1 MRKTVSALICAVST
15 LCAASSLEAKT
26 TSHKTTRPAASASSA
41 TNYLQCV
48 TFARNFTGM
57 QIFGDA
63 WTWWEKA
70 TGKYEE
76 GQAPK
81 PGAVLVFKPQGK
93 MKVGHVAVVSQIVTD
108 RYIQITHA
116 NWSPINGRRGQV
128 EKDVNVLDVSEKGDW
143 SKVKVWY
150 GPLNDLGTTIYTT
163 YGFIYNN
170 GQGNAQASA
179 AQPSPQNAVA
189 QTTVTAPV
197 TQAQHQQ
204 IAAAATAPAA
214 ELPATLKSALT
225 PMTGI
230 KPVAASAK
238 VTGAAATSLVA
249 QLDANVDATRAA
261 SDSIKTATIKGAE
274 KTAEAKDVGLAAK
287 KSTKSARAVKTKA
300 TVKHKSKRA
309 KA

>member
-1 MRKTVSALICAVST
+1 MRKILSALIFAVST
-15 LCAASSLEAKT
+15 LCATGAIEAQAAPKKT
-26 TSHKTTRPAASASSA
+26 TKVAAVKAKKKPASP
-41 TNYLQCV
+41 YLQCV
-48 TFARNFTGM
+48 QFARQFTGI

-93 MKVGHVAVVSQIVTD
+93 MRVGHVAVVSQIVTD

-163 YGFIYNN
+163 YGFIYNEAK
-170 GQGNAQASA
+170 GQSKAHAAPKTVADELNAGQLTVA
-179 AQPSPQNAVA
+179 ADADELKAALAATHVDKA
-189 QTTVTAPV
+189 KPV
-197 TQAQHQQ
+197 T
-204 IAAAATAPAA
+204 
-214 ELPATLKSALT
+214 
-225 PMTGI
+225 
-230 KPVAASAK
+230 VAAHASGTAAK
-238 VTGAAATSLVA
+238 ELVA
-249 QLDANVDATRAA
+249 RLDANVEQARVA
-261 SDSIKTATIKGAE
+261 SR
-274 KTAEAKDVGLAAK
+274 DVDHRVKAPARQQLANQ
-287 KSTKSARAVKTKA
+287 
-300 TVKHKSKRA
+300 
-309 KA
+309 

>member
-15 LCAASSLEAKT
+15 ICAASLLPATSLEAKT
-26 TSHKTTRPAASASSA
+26 TSHKTTKTAANASSP
-41 TNYLQCV
+41 YLQCV

-81 PGAVLVFKPQGK
+81 PGAVLVFKSQGK
-93 MKVGHVAVVSQIVTD
+93 MKLGHVAVVSQIITD

-116 NWSPINGRRGQV
+116 NWSPVNGRRGRV
-128 EKDVNVLDVSEKGDW
+128 EENVNVLDVSEKGDW

-163 YGFIYNN
+163 YGFIYNSQN
-170 GQGNAQASA
+170 QNQNAQV
-179 AQPSPQNAVA
+179 QNANLQTAAPA
-189 QTTVTAPV
+189 QGS
-197 TQAQHQQ
+197 HQQ
-204 IAAAATAPAA
+204 IAPQIAMAATATNTEVPAD
-214 ELPATLKSALT
+214 LKSALT
-225 PMTGI
+225 PASTGAAV
-230 KPVAASAK
+230 KPVTVSAK
-238 VTGAAATSLVA
+238 VTGTAASALVA
-249 QLDANVDATRAA
+249 QLDANIDSAKSA
-261 SDSIKTATIKGAE
+261 SESIKAATKDSE
-274 KTAEAKDVGLAAK
+274 SKTKKAA
-287 KSTKSARAVKTKA
+287 TKSAKVVKTKA
-300 TVKHKSKRA
+300 SVKRSKSKRA

>member
-1 MRKTVSALICAVST
+1 MRKYLSALIFAVST
-15 LCAASSLEAKT
+15 LCATSAIEAQAAPKKT
-26 TSHKTTRPAASASSA
+26 TKVSAVKAKKKPASP
-41 TNYLQCV
+41 YLQCV
-48 TFARNFTGM
+48 QFARQFTGI

-93 MKVGHVAVVSQIVTD
+93 MRVGHVAVVSQIVTD

-163 YGFIYNN
+163 YGFIYNEAK
-170 GQGNAQASA
+170 GQSKAAHGGNKVSDELNSAQLTVAANDSELKAALGAS
-179 AQPSPQNAVA
+179 SHGEKSR
-189 QTTVTAPV
+189 PV
-197 TQAQHQQ
+197 TVSSH
-204 IAAAATAPAA
+204 
-214 ELPATLKSALT
+214 
-225 PMTGI
+225 
-230 KPVAASAK
+230 ASGAGAK
-238 VTGAAATSLVA
+238 ELVA
-249 QLDANVDATRAA
+249 RLDANLDQARTAGRDIDQRTTKVA
-261 SDSIKTATIKGAE
+261 S
-274 KTAEAKDVGLAAK
+274 
-287 KSTKSARAVKTKA
+287 RQ
-300 TVKHKSKRA
+300 
-309 KA
+309 

>member
-1 MRKTVSALICAVST
+1 MRKFLSALIFAVST
-15 LCAASSLEAKT
+15 LCATGAIEAQAAPKKT
-26 TSHKTTRPAASASSA
+26 TKVAAVKAKKKSASP
-41 TNYLQCV
+41 YLQCV
-48 TFARNFTGM
+48 QFARQFTGI

-93 MKVGHVAVVSQIVTD
+93 MRVGHVAVVSQIVTD

-163 YGFIYNN
+163 YGFIYNEAKDQAN
-170 GQGNAQASA
+170 GKAAHGNKVSDELNA
-179 AQPSPQNAVA
+179 AQLVA
-189 QTTVTAPV
+189 ANDSNDLK
-197 TQAQHQQ
+197 
-204 IAAAATAPAA
+204 AALAATHTEKA
-214 ELPATLKSALT
+214 
-225 PMTGI
+225 
-230 KPVAASAK
+230 KPVVVSGH
-238 VTGAAATSLVA
+238 TSGAAAKELVA
-249 QLDANVDATRAA
+249 RLDANVEQTRVA
-261 SDSIKTATIKGAE
+261 SR
-274 KTAEAKDVGLAAK
+274 DVD
-287 KSTKSARAVKTKA
+287 
-300 TVKHKSKRA
+300 HRA
-309 KA
+309 KTPVRAQLANQ

>member
-1 MRKTVSALICAVST
+1 MRKILSALIFAVST
-15 LCAASSLEAKT
+15 LCATGAIEAQAAPKKT
-26 TSHKTTRPAASASSA
+26 TKVAAVKAKKKSASP
-41 TNYLQCV
+41 YLQCV
-48 TFARNFTGM
+48 QFARQFTGI

-93 MKVGHVAVVSQIVTD
+93 MRVGHVAVVSQIVTD

-163 YGFIYNN
+163 YGFIYNEAKDQSKAH
-170 GQGNAQASA
+170 GAKTSDELNASQLMVA
-179 AQPSPQNAVA
+179 ANDSELKAA
-189 QTTVTAPV
+189 LAATHAEKARPV
-197 TQAQHQQ
+197 TV
-204 IAAAATAPAA
+204 
-214 ELPATLKSALT
+214 SAH
-225 PMTGI
+225 
-230 KPVAASAK
+230 ASGAGAK
-238 VTGAAATSLVA
+238 ELVA
-249 QLDANVDATRAA
+249 RLDANVDQARTA
-261 SDSIKTATIKGAE
+261 SRDIDHRTARVAG
-274 KTAEAKDVGLAAK
+274 
-287 KSTKSARAVKTKA
+287 RQ
-300 TVKHKSKRA
+300 
-309 KA
+309 